1 MKLYLSNK
9 SNLNSNLSLSL
20 LVYNKVCLITV
31 VAQQIQVILDLDYD
45 KTSWKEYFI
54 LYDKSWV

>member
-20 LVYNKVCLITV
+20 LVYKKVCLITV

-45 KTSWKEYFI
+45 KTS
-54 LYDKSWV
+54 